1 MMMNEDPRMI
11 NLSRTADGT
20 YAAQGAFAKLM
31 RRVYVWMTLA
41 LAVTGLMAAYIS
53 RDLQLLSNL
62 SGGMMLGLVIAELA
76 LVMVLSA
83 AIHRLSFAVAGLM
96 FLAYSLLNGVTLSV
110 VLLAYTA
117 TSVATAF
124 FVTAGTFAAMTMVGL
139 VVRKDLSGLGRVL
152 IMALIGL
159 LIATVVNLFVGSS
172 VLDWALT
179 YLGVFIFTG
188 LTAYDTQKIRNLML
202 EHGHEY
208 GESTM
213 KLALM
218 GSLTLYLDFI
228 NLFLYLLRIFGDRK

>member
-83 AIHRLSFAVAGLM
+83 AIHRLSFAVTGLM

-124 FVTAGTFAAMTMVGL
+124 FVTAGTFAAMTVVGL
-139 VVRKDLSGLGRVL
+139 VVRKDLSGLGKFAYHFQQ
-152 IMALIGL
+152 ID
-159 LIATVVNLFVGSS
+159 VVRFVGVGGKDRHGVSAGKHQGIVPLDID
-172 VLDWALT
+172 VLQWNEQILKPADMKRDYVREAL
-179 YLGVFIFTG
+179 
-188 LTAYDTQKIRNLML
+188 R
-202 EHGHEY
+202 
-208 GESTM
+208 
-213 KLALM
+213 
-218 GSLTLYLDFI
+218 SLLPET
-228 NLFLYLLRIFGDRK
+228 